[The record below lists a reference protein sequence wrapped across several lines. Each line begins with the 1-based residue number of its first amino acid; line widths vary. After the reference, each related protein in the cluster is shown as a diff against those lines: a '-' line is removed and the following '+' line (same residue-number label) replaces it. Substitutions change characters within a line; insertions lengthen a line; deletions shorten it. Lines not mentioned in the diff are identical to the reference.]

1 LPLDGTAQRLAARPA
16 RWRDASIWYCYLLLS
31 LFTFVLTIQ
40 GNVLPFLKS
49 RLGLS
54 YGVASLHSS
63 AIAAGMIVVGL
74 VGDRVIRRIGRNTG
88 LLLGTAAVVVGC
100 ILVALAPTVWFSL
113 GGCLLMGVLGAFI
126 PTIVFAVLAG
136 VPAKYRD
143 ISYSESNALSYV
155 FAIVAPL
162 SVSFS
167 LWLSIPWWSS
177 LLLAAAVGLAIT
189 FACRGTKIP
198 YVAAARPTQLTLPP
212 AFWAYWACIAMSVAI
227 EFCVLLWAPTF
238 LTVSTGLAPGT
249 AAAASACFS
258 LAVLVG
264 RTAGGGLVRIF
275 PLRRLFFI
283 ALAVALAGFAVYWGA
298 ADPRIVVPGLF
309 VVGLGVAMLYP
320 LGLSLAIE
328 AASERSDTASARII
342 VAGGLAILLMP
353 AALGR
358 LADSVGLRTALLLV
372 PALVLGSFSC
382 LIVAEAL
389 QRRP

>member
-189 FACRGTKIP
+189 FACRQTHP
-198 YVAAARPTQLTLPP
+198 ADPAAR
-212 AFWAYWACIAMSVAI
+212 I
-227 EFCVLLWAPTF
+227 
-238 LTVSTGLAPGT
+238 
-249 AAAASACFS
+249 
-258 LAVLVG
+258 
-264 RTAGGGLVRIF
+264 
-275 PLRRLFFI
+275 
-283 ALAVALAGFAVYWGA
+283 
-298 ADPRIVVPGLF
+298 
-309 VVGLGVAMLYP
+309 
-320 LGLSLAIE
+320 LGLLGLHCDVRRNRVLRPFVGADIPDGLDG
-328 AASERSDTASARII
+328 ACPRYRSSGVR
-342 VAGGLAILLMP
+342 
-353 AALGR
+353 
-358 LADSVGLRTALLLV
+358 LLLTRC
-372 PALVLGSFSC
+372 A
-382 LIVAEAL
+382 
-389 QRRP
+389 RR